1 MRETLA
7 LSGLNL
13 LRPNMFYPPPVKP
26 WMVRAEKQERT
37 KTVLKKKVK
46 EKHRLVSAMV
56 YVLCF
61 FLI

>member
-13 LRPNMFYPPPVKP
+13 LRPNMFYPSPVKP

-37 KTVLKKKVK
+37 KTVLKKK
-46 EKHRLVSAMV
+46 
-56 YVLCF
+56 
-61 FLI
+61 